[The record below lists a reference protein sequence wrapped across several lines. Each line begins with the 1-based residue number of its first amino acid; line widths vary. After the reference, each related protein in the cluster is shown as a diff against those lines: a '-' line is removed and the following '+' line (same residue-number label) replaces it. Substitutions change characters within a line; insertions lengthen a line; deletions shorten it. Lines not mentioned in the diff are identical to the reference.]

1 MRWNH
6 WKSYCLLLVGVM
18 ASGLGC
24 RPQQPFYISHG
35 NGVRHYIDKATEIE
49 YPDVTIPSLDEVS
62 RGKAPLTIDN
72 PKPELPPFELS
83 LEQAVQYGLANST
96 VIRSLTGVAYSA
108 AGTSG
113 VPSQLMSYGANAT
126 TIYNPAMIEA
136 GASGIEAALS
146 SFDAQYQASLLG
158 GKSKYPNNVQG
169 IWDELHPEVQDTD
182 TVNFS
187 NGITKNNATGGQT
200 SITTEVDYSWSN
212 ATSRKWPSA
221 YFTSLELGYR
231 QPLLRGAGVDINRIA
246 GPTSTTFRS
255 GAGPYSLG
263 GVILARINTDIQ
275 LVDFEKS
282 VRDYVADVEKGYWNL
297 YFAYRN
303 LEASLT
309 GRDASLQTWRQV
321 YARFAERAKGGAAQ
335 DEAQA
340 RQQYWQFDASVTQA
354 QSSLYRSERNLRYI
368 IGLTAT
374 DGRLI
379 CPTDKPGSA
388 KVEFDWFDSLAEA
401 IVRSP
406 ELRKQKWEVKRAE
419 YQLIAAKNFV
429 LPNLDFIG
437 TYNFYGMGA
446 GLLDDENSAFDSL
459 LSHDLEGFTAGLQY
473 SQTFGFR
480 KELASVRYQQLTLVH
495 LRKIYQEMELELQ
508 HQLAGA
514 FDDLV
519 TNYTL
524 AMKNYQRTNAARAE
538 VTALNAAYNHG
549 STTLDV
555 LLLAQRRLAEAEI
568 EYYRNLVD
576 YNLSIMEIHRRKN
589 SLLEYNGVHLA
600 EGAWPEKAYFD
611 ALRRAQ
617 SRAAGR
623 VINYGFTRPD
633 VISRGAVLQETGS
646 VNTDTTPRSPT
657 PAGGSQR
664 TPEATPSLPAVPSLP
679 APSIPNLQ
687 NPEAVLPPPATT
699 APPVLNAPVVPSNG
713 TGPESADP
721 LSVSTGFPGGYQ
733 TASVPARA
741 TLEQSRAPVFDLGS
755 VGLNSQPAGYR

>member
-6 WKSYCLLLVGVM
+6 LSAGCLLVAGVVLG
-18 ASGLGC
+18 AGC
-24 RPQQPFYISHG
+24 RPQQPFYISQG
-35 NGVRHYIDKATEIE
+35 NGVKHYIDKVTEIE

-72 PKPELPPFELS
+72 PKPDLPPFELT
-83 LEQAVQYGLANST
+83 LQQAVQYGLANST
-96 VIRSLTGVAYSA
+96 VIRSLTGVSYSA
-108 AGTSG
+108 AGTGG
-113 VPSQLMSYGANAT
+113 VPSQLLNYGSAAT
-126 TIYNPAMIEA
+126 TIYNPALVES
-136 GASGIEAALS
+136 GASGVEAALS
-146 SFDAQYQASLLG
+146 AFDAQYQASLIG
-158 GKSKYPNNVQG
+158 GKSKTPNNANG
-169 IWDELHPEVQDTD
+169 IWDQYYPEELKSDTAS
-182 TVNFS
+182 FS
-187 NGITKNNATGGQT
+187 NSITKNNATGGQVSVST
-200 SITTEVDYSWSN
+200 SLDYSWQN
-212 ATSRKWPSA
+212 QTSRKWPSA
-221 YFTSLELGYR
+221 YEAEMSLSFR

-246 GPTSTTFRS
+246 GPTSTTFRG

-263 GVILARINTDIQ
+263 GVILARINTDVQ
-275 LVDFEKS
+275 LVEFEKS

-321 YARFAERAKGGAAQ
+321 YARYVNLAKGGAAQ

-340 RQQYWQFDASVTQA
+340 RQQYWQFDASVAQA

-388 KVEFDWFDSLAEA
+388 KVEFDWFDALAEA

-419 YQLIAAKNFV
+419 YQLIATKNFV
-429 LPNLDFIG
+429 LPNLDFVAG
-437 TYNFYGMGA
+437 YNWYGMGRDM
-446 GLLDDENSAFDSL
+446 LDERSSAFNSL
-459 LSHDLEGFTAGLQY
+459 LSDEFNGGSAGLQY

-480 KELASVRYQQLTLVH
+480 KEQAAVRYQQLNLVH

-519 TNYTL
+519 TNYAVAL
-524 AMKNYQRTNAARAE
+524 KNYQRTNAARAE

-568 EYYRNLVD
+568 EYYRNIVD

-633 VISRGAVLQETGS
+633 VISRGPVLQETGS
-646 VNTDTTPRSPT
+646 IASNGTGAAATTNPT
-657 PAGGSQR
+657 LAPAPAPSTQNQEKVPALPPVQVPAI
-664 TPEATPSLPAVPSLP
+664 PEATPAPAATP
-679 APSIPNLQ
+679 AAPLTANTSPNY
-687 NPEAVLPPPATT
+687 
-699 APPVLNAPVVPSNG
+699 S
-713 TGPESADP
+713 D
-721 LSVSTGFPGGYQ
+721 
-733 TASVPARA
+733 
-741 TLEQSRAPVFDLGS
+741 FDLGN